1 MQDSEQI
8 KNQYMSVSLD
18 DIVKA
23 NRAAKKGRGS
33 FNKGGD
39 KPTTTTTTTT
49 TTKDSSASPKLNV
62 LETSL
67 DDIVKSQ
74 KKPYIKKSQ
83 NQHQHQHQQFKVT
96 INNNNN
102 NSYNN
107 NNKYN
112 QPHGSPQFQ
121 NRGLF
126 NRNQPQQQFVNS
138 NNRFN
143 KNNVSPNYIK
153 KYPQHHNNSR
163 LKNIPRTSIT
173 DSIDHKFFDPRGIR
187 DYSQVK
193 KPTTASMNDSTTNGS
208 NNGNNN
214 NAAEDADEL
223 EYDEKGNE
231 LSFSVKVV
239 NLPKS
244 IIPSDIAYMFGVI
257 GSLKDFELDTNNST
271 ATVIFKKK
279 THALASIER
288 YSGVELDGSLLILY
302 EAENPP
308 KQTSPP
314 TTTTTTT
321 TSTTTTT
328 EESNVETNPTA
339 TSEEME
345 DKEMEE

>member
-49 TTKDSSASPKLNV
+49 TTSKESSTSPKLNV

-83 NQHQHQHQQFKVT
+83 NQQHQQFKVT
-96 INNNNN
+96 INNNINN
-102 NSYNN
+102 NNNN

-112 QPHGSPQFQ
+112 QPQFQ

-143 KNNVSPNYIK
+143 KSNVSPNYIK
-153 KYPQHHNNSR
+153 KYPHYHNNSR

-173 DSIDHKFFDPRGIR
+173 DSIDHKIFDPRGIR

-193 KPTTASMNDSTTNGS
+193 KPTTASMNDTN
-208 NNGNNN
+208 NNNTNNNN
-214 NAAEDADEL
+214 NADDADEL

-314 TTTTTTT
+314 TTTTT
-321 TSTTTTT
+321 STTTTT
-328 EESNVETNPTA
+328 NTTNTITTTTVSTEESNIEANPT
-339 TSEEME
+339 SEQMG

>member
-1 MQDSEQI
+1 MADSEQI
-8 KNQYMSVSLD
+8 KNKYMSVSLD
-18 DIVKA
+18 DIVKS
-23 NRAAKKGRGS
+23 NRAAKKGRGV
-33 FNKGGD
+33 FNRGEASTS
-39 KPTTTTTTTT
+39 PE
-49 TTKDSSASPKLNV
+49 SSSSPKLNV

-74 KKPYIKKSQ
+74 RKPYIKKSQ
-83 NQHQHQHQQFKVT
+83 NQQNQQQHQQQQQQQQQFKVT
-96 INNNNN
+96 IRNGGNN
-102 NSYNN
+102 YNN
-107 NNKYN
+107 RYQ
-112 QPHGSPQFQ
+112 QPHGSPQYQ

-126 NRNQPQQQFVNS
+126 SRNQPQQLVNN

-143 KNNVSPNYIK
+143 NNVSPNYIR
-153 KYPQHHNNSR
+153 KYPHNHNNSR

-193 KPTTASMNDSTTNGS
+193 KPTTASMSDNGKDSGSSTND
-208 NNGNNN
+208 
-214 NAAEDADEL
+214 DADEL

-231 LSFSVKVV
+231 LNFSVKVV

-308 KQTSPP
+308 PQQTLSPNTNNI

-321 TSTTTTT
+321 ATTI
-328 EESNVETNPTA
+328 EESNGEEKS
-339 TSEEME
+339 TSEME

>member
-8 KNQYMSVSLD
+8 KNKYMSVSLD
-18 DIVKA
+18 DIVKE

-39 KPTTTTTTTT
+39 KPTTTTTTT
-49 TTKDSSASPKLNV
+49 KESPKLNV

-83 NQHQHQHQQFKVT
+83 NQQHQQFKVT

-102 NSYNN
+102 N

-112 QPHGSPQFQ
+112 QPQHGSPQFQ

-126 NRNQPQQQFVNS
+126 NRNQPQQQQFVNS

-153 KYPQHHNNSR
+153 KYPQYHNNSR

-193 KPTTASMNDSTTNGS
+193 KPTTASMNDTKDNNTNG
-208 NNGNNN
+208 NGNGNNN
-214 NAAEDADEL
+214 NNDDADEL

-308 KQTSPP
+308 KQTSPTTT

-328 EESNVETNPTA
+328 EESNVETNPTTTT
-339 TSEEME
+339 TSQEME

>member
-39 KPTTTTTTTT
+39 KPTTTT
-49 TTKDSSASPKLNV
+49 KESSTSPKLNV

-83 NQHQHQHQQFKVT
+83 NQQHQHQQFKVT

-102 NSYNN
+102 YN

-126 NRNQPQQQFVNS
+126 NRNQPQQQQQFVNS

-153 KYPQHHNNSR
+153 KYPQYHNNSR

-193 KPTTASMNDSTTNGS
+193 KPTTASMNDNTKDNTT
-208 NNGNNN
+208 NGNNN
-214 NAAEDADEL
+214 SNNADDADEL

-321 TSTTTTT
+321 STTSTTTTATT
-328 EESNVETNPTA
+328 EESNVETNPTTT

>member
-1 MQDSEQI
+1 MADSEQI

-18 DIVKA
+18 DVVKA
-23 NRAAKKGRGS
+23 NRAAKKGRGA
-33 FNKGGD
+33 FNKGER
-39 KPTTTTTTTT
+39 TTTET
-49 TTKDSSASPKLNV
+49 SPKLNV

-83 NQHQHQHQQFKVT
+83 DQHQFKVT
-96 INNNNN
+96 IKNN
-102 NSYNN
+102 NSNSNN
-107 NNKYN
+107 NRYN
-112 QPHGSPQFQ
+112 QPYGSPQFQ

-126 NRNQPQQQFVNS
+126 NRNQPQQFVNNN

-143 KNNVSPNYIK
+143 KNNVSPNYK
-153 KYPQHHNNSR
+153 KYPQYHNNSR

-193 KPTTASMNDSTTNGS
+193 KPTTASMNDNGKDDS

-214 NAAEDADEL
+214 NNNNNNDDADEL

-271 ATVIFKKK
+271 AIVIFKKK

-308 KQTSPP
+308 TSSTTTTNATTTSP

-321 TSTTTTT
+321 TTTTNTT
-328 EESNVETNPTA
+328 EESNGEAKAT

>member
-1 MQDSEQI
+1 MADSEQI

-23 NRAAKKGRGS
+23 NRAAKKGKGA
-33 FNKGGD
+33 FNKGE
-39 KPTTTTTTTT
+39 KSTTTTST
-49 TTKDSSASPKLNV
+49 SPKLNV

-83 NQHQHQHQQFKVT
+83 NQQNQQFKVT
-96 INNNNN
+96 IKNNNNN
-102 NSYNN
+102 NNYKYNN
-107 NNKYN
+107 QTYGGGG
-112 QPHGSPQFQ
+112 GSPQFQ

-153 KYPQHHNNSR
+153 KYPHYHNNSR

-193 KPTTASMNDSTTNGS
+193 KPTTASMNEKDNSTNGS
-208 NNGNNN
+208 NSNNN
-214 NAAEDADEL
+214 NNDDVDEI

-244 IIPSDIAYMFGVI
+244 VISSDIAYMFGVI

-271 ATVIFKKK
+271 AIVIFKKK

-308 KQTSPP
+308 KQTSPTTTTTNTSSN

-321 TSTTTTT
+321 TATTT
-328 EESNVETNPTA
+328 EESNIEKNT
-339 TSEEME
+339 TSEEMD